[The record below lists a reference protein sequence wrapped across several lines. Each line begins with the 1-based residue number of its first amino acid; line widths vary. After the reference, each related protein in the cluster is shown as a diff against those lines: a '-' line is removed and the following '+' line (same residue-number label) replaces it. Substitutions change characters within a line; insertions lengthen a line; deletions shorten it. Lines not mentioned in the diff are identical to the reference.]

1 MTKWQVNEAKG
12 RFSELIERA
21 QTEGPQVITR
31 HGKDRA
37 ILLSVEDYEKL
48 EAAKP
53 DLRAYLLSGPRVEDF
68 EIERSRDPGRE
79 ADL

>member
-1 MTKWQVNEAKG
+1 MTTWPVHEAKS

-21 QTEGPQVITR
+21 QSEGPQLIRR

-37 ILLSVEDYEKL
+37 VVLSMADYEKL

-53 DLRAYLLSGPRVEDF
+53 DFKAYLLSGPKVEAL
-68 EIERSRDPGRE
+68 EIERDSDLGRDVE
-79 ADL
+79 L